1 VRKYFWVLT
10 VLSAILLFSPLR
22 TGDLAGYDDAQY
34 AHIAKAIVRTGDW
47 LTLYSNG
54 YPAMENTPL
63 LEWMQ
68 AALFSVF
75 GFSDALARLPSA
87 LCGFGTILLV
97 AWLARRL
104 TGNPLAAVLAMLVM
118 ATSIYFLKYAARA
131 MTDVPFTFFFL
142 CAVCAWSL
150 IDVDPRWYLATGVCM
165 ALALMTRSL
174 MGLALPALF
183 ALDLAAHRR
192 RPPWRYAIPSLAI
205 ALVPVAVFYANMMH
219 QYGGWFFDVH
229 STWLRNEVYG
239 PLSPS
244 WRRFTGPFEY
254 AWMMGKSY
262 WPWLPLMIAGAVAVV
277 RGQDRRLWLLLLW
290 GSVVF
295 ALCSV
300 TRSRV
305 LRYMLPAYPAFAI
318 LSALGM
324 LKLVPVHL
332 LRSGLRIAIPVL
344 GLAAL
349 VVAAFPKTHW
359 QAAEIRPI
367 ALAATSATS
376 PGERVAF
383 YDAGQSRFDELNQM
397 QWYGDRYLN
406 SLNDRERLLSE
417 LRSGRARV
425 CVLDRTTYNTWV
437 APSIAHQVLASSG
450 HLVCIRI
457 NGSLPVA
464 LKSFAV
470 ETSHTPGAF
479 WKQ

>member
-1 VRKYFWVLT
+1 MRKYFWVLT
-10 VLSAILLFSPLR
+10 ILSAILLFSPLR

-34 AHIAKAIVRTGDW
+34 AHIAKAIVRSGDW

-54 YPAMENTPL
+54 HPAMENTPL

-68 AALFSVF
+68 ASLFSVF

-87 LCGFGTILLV
+87 LCGLGTILLV
-97 AWLARRL
+97 WWLARRL
-104 TGNPLAAVLAMLVM
+104 TGHPLAAVLAMFAM

-150 IDVDPRWYLATGVCM
+150 TEDDARWYLATGLCT
-165 ALALMTRSL
+165 ALALMTRSM

-183 ALDLAAHRR
+183 ALDLAAKRQ
-192 RPPWRYAIPSLAI
+192 RPVWRYAIPSLAI
-205 ALVPVAVFYANMMH
+205 AFVPVAVFYANMIH
-219 QYGGWFFDVH
+219 QYGGWFYDVH

-254 AWMMGKSY
+254 VWMVAKSY
-262 WPWLPLMIAGAVAVV
+262 WPWLPAMIAGAVAVI
-277 RGQDRRLWLLLLW
+277 RGRERRLWLLILW
-290 GSVVF
+290 VAVVF

-318 LSALGM
+318 LSALGL
-324 LKLVPVHL
+324 LKLAPANV
-332 LRSGLRIAIPVL
+332 LRGLRIATPVL
-344 GLAAL
+344 GLVVL
-349 VVAAFPKTHW
+349 SVAAFPRTHLE
-359 QAAEIRPI
+359 AADIRPV
-367 ALAATSATS
+367 ALAATAATS

-383 YDAGQSRFDELNQM
+383 YDAGQARYDELNQM

-406 SLNDRERLLSE
+406 SLPNPEELLAE
-417 LRSGRARV
+417 MRSGVARV
-425 CVLDRTTYNTWV
+425 CVLDRATYRDWV
-437 APSIAHQVLASSG
+437 ASRIAHQVLAESG
-450 HLVCIRI
+450 HLVCIRM
-457 NGSLPVA
+457 NGPFD
-464 LKSFAV
+464 KSAMR
-470 ETSHTPGAF
+470 SNL
-479 WKQ
+479 